1 MITFFVGTPYQ
12 LIAALQIRTRLFTNE
27 AADLYLV
34 ETNTDLFLYE
44 QALRSVGWFQ
54 NVYRTDEPRAIYD
67 RSSTQ
72 AQRFLNYFWPRTK
85 IARLLRT
92 KRYERMFST
101 ALGFG
106 NTYYFHY
113 LQKGNPDIRFSY
125 FEEGLGMYTA
135 AVFNCPK
142 MMRVLEQ
149 LGFQN
154 VYQHIDG
161 YYLFH
166 PELCTR
172 ALPYRMEVIPPL
184 SLDSRIGDVFAQQF
198 QPLPP
203 QCRYLVLDAP
213 FEQQLGVALDF
224 SPLMK
229 LLRKHA
235 PANQIV
241 IKLHPEMKKPSHG
254 FGDELT
260 LYLTNCPWEAS
271 LFRLDLS
278 RGVLLSVM
286 SNAVFSPKLLFGQA
300 PTVILL
306 YRLFAEQLL
315 MTPQTA
321 QLFNS
326 ITKNDLGI
334 RFYIPESWE
343 ELDRVLAKVS
353 EESGHPSVLTEL

>member
-154 VYQHIDG
+154 VYQPLMATICSIRSCVHAHCRIAWKSF
-161 YYLFH
+161 LRCLSTLASAMCLRSSSNRF
-166 PELCTR
+166 
-172 ALPYRMEVIPPL
+172 LPSVATWCWMRPL
-184 SLDSRIGDVFAQQF
+184 SSSWAWHWI
-198 QPLPP
+198 
-203 QCRYLVLDAP
+203 
-213 FEQQLGVALDF
+213 
-224 SPLMK
+224 
-229 LLRKHA
+229 
-235 PANQIV
+235 
-241 IKLHPEMKKPSHG
+241 
-254 FGDELT
+254 
-260 LYLTNCPWEAS
+260 
-271 LFRLDLS
+271 FRLS
-278 RGVLLSVM
+278 
-286 SNAVFSPKLLFGQA
+286 
-300 PTVILL
+300 
-306 YRLFAEQLL
+306 
-315 MTPQTA
+315 
-321 QLFNS
+321 
-326 ITKNDLGI
+326 
-334 RFYIPESWE
+334 
-343 ELDRVLAKVS
+343 
-353 EESGHPSVLTEL
+353 